1 MRYVRKIYVLLSYL
15 FSVLVAGAGAGAG
28 ASAAGAGATGGGASL
43 VFREGALAGGGK
55 TTGVSSFLLQ
65 AVQAITIRVRVRATS
80 DFFMDFS
87 FYRQTVQRAP

>member
-1 MRYVRKIYVLLSYL
+1 MRYVRKIYVLLPYL

-28 ASAAGAGATGGGASL
+28 ASAAGAGATCGGASL

-65 AVQAITIRVRVRATS
+65 AVQAITIRVRATS